1 MSRTDPTRPMPAGG
15 PKAGTPRPER
25 PTGGASRTQPL
36 PRGSARPPAGARKPK
51 QHSPFR
57 GLIVSL
63 TVILLTAGVAV
74 GGAWLWLQGGIGP
87 VTIHELCTGRF
98 SDGSKTSLETDQ
110 ANSAAIITG
119 IAEKRDFPVRA
130 ATIGV
135 ATALQE
141 SKLRNI
147 SYGDR
152 DSVGLFQ
159 QRPSQGWGT
168 RAQILDPVYATNAFY
183 DALAK
188 AGDLKSMT
196 ITEAAQKVQRS
207 AYPQAYADHEP
218 QARLIVSPL
227 AGYSPGGWNCILK
240 EDGDLTAQTAGK
252 DGLTTRAREVKSAA
266 KAELGRTKSAADK
279 AGTTLTFTV
288 PASDDDHHAWAL
300 ASWALARAHAL
311 GVKQVALAGHRWTRS
326 SSTDG
331 WVEATTGLSDRQVTI
346 TVY

>member
-15 PKAGTPRPER
+15 PKAGTPRPKR
-25 PTGGASRTQPL
+25 PTLTQGTQPL
-36 PRGSARPPAGARKPK
+36 PRGSARPTGPRKPK

-57 GLIVSL
+57 GLIISL
-63 TVILLTAGVAV
+63 TVILITAGVAV

-110 ANSAAIITG
+110 ANNAAIITG

-168 RAQILDPVYATNAFY
+168 RTEILDPVYATNAFY

-240 EDGDLTAQTAGK
+240 EDGDLTAQTAGN

-266 KAELGRTKSAADK
+266 KTELGRTKSAADK
-279 AGTTLTFTV
+279 LGTTLTFTV

-300 ASWALARAHAL
+300 ASWALARADAL

-331 WVEATTGLSDRQVTI
+331 WVETTTGLSDRQVTI